1 MLTGFRLSNPNYS
14 PAEIS
19 HMVQTCW
26 LPDPNERPTFTML
39 KQTSWQ
45 VLSSF
50 DTHDSSANPTPFTI
64 NKNDE
69 MLTRYKQIKSCN
81 PVVQR
86 QNIKDRRRQYDSNHE
101 SVSTQIYADLE
112 SKCKTYY
119 FKNGA
124 ETVMYSNEANNG
136 TIPSLFPNG
145 DKLLNHVRYKYLR
158 VGFFEMFKLPNTNF
172 QMISFLHFCRDLKTE
187 LHLEAPT
194 KTYFH

>member
-1 MLTGFRLSNPNYS
+1 
-14 PAEIS
+14 
-19 HMVQTCW
+19 MVQTCW

-45 VLSSF
+45 VLSSV
-50 DTHDSSANPTPFTI
+50 DPHETSDNPTPFSI
-64 NKNDE
+64 NTNDE

-81 PVVQR
+81 PVAQR
-86 QNIKDRRRQYDSNHE
+86 QNIKDRRRQYASNQD

-145 DKLLNHVRYKYLR
+145 DKLKNHVRYTCLTFG
-158 VGFFEMFKLPNTNF
+158 VFEMFRLYPHHPVH
-172 QMISFLHFCRDLKTE
+172 ISKGFILHFQGSQNRTPSRSSNENVFSLIDLDV
-187 LHLEAPT
+187 
-194 KTYFH
+194 FS

>member
-1 MLTGFRLSNPNYS
+1 MKYELLTGFRLSNPNYS

-50 DTHDSSANPTPFTI
+50 DPHETSDNPTSFSI
-64 NKNDE
+64 NTNDE

-86 QNIKDRRRQYDSNHE
+86 QNIKDRRRQYASNQD

-136 TIPSLFPNG
+136 TIPSLFPSV
-145 DKLLNHVRYKYLR
+145 DKRLNHVRYKHLR
-158 VGFFEMFKLPNTNF
+158 LEFF
-172 QMISFLHFCRDLKTE
+172 D
-187 LHLEAPT
+187 
-194 KTYFH
+194 

>member
-1 MLTGFRLSNPNYS
+1 
-14 PAEIS
+14 
-19 HMVQTCW
+19 
-26 LPDPNERPTFTML
+26 ML

-45 VLSSF
+45 VLSSV
-50 DTHDSSANPTPFTI
+50 DPHETSDNPTSFSI
-64 NKNDE
+64 NTNDE

-86 QNIKDRRRQYDSNHE
+86 QNIEDRRRQYASNQD

-124 ETVMYSNEANNG
+124 ETVMYSNEAKNG

-145 DKLLNHVRYKYLR
+145 GKLLSHVR
-158 VGFFEMFKLPNTNF
+158 FKWRRN
-172 QMISFLHFCRDLKTE
+172 
-187 LHLEAPT
+187 
-194 KTYFH
+194 

>member
-1 MLTGFRLSNPNYS
+1 
-14 PAEIS
+14 
-19 HMVQTCW
+19 MVQTCW

-50 DTHDSSANPTPFTI
+50 DTNDSSANPTPFMI

-69 MLTRYKQIKSCN
+69 MLTKYKQIKSCN

-86 QNIKDRRRQYDSNHE
+86 QNIKDCPRQYESNHE

-136 TIPSLFPNG
+136 TIPSLFPSV
-145 DKLLNHVRYKYLR
+145 DKRLNHVRYKHLR
-158 VGFFEMFKLPNTNF
+158 LEFF
-172 QMISFLHFCRDLKTE
+172 D
-187 LHLEAPT
+187 
-194 KTYFH
+194 